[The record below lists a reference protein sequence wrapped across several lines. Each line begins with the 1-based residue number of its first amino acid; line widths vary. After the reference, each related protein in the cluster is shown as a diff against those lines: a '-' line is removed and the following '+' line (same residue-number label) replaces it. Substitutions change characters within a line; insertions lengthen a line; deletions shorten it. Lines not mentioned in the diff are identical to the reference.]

1 MKYTLVRSTQIEARR
16 QNHFVFPQLG
26 AGMTSALH
34 MTLNDHESS
43 ASIDSNKF
51 YGIGEF
57 VSIESVDN
65 EDQLCVYM
73 IYIYIYVKT

>member
-1 MKYTLVRSTQIEARR
+1 
-16 QNHFVFPQLG
+16 
-26 AGMTSALH
+26 MTSALH
-34 MTLNDHESS
+34 MPLNDHESS

-57 VSIESVDN
+57 VSIESVDY